1 MVKQILRLSAPD
13 AHRTITMPDEP
24 LYRAEAQEPA
34 YHLRYTWTG
43 WPSGEQFID
52 LPPREEV
59 LAQAA
64 PGWESDGLRALES
77 RWTNQIIQ
85 IAFSTR
91 FNVTPVHVAARAKGR
106 LQYVLRMNGKP
117 QDFSRKL
124 AVRSI
129 GDNRSEDVE
138 AYIASQVEKE
148 RFADP
153 VVADS
158 MREFTVINRDID
170 LSRPLESARGRY
182 WYNLHVVLV
191 MERRSRVFDLPVLR
205 RIKETCFRVCEKK
218 GYGLAAMSLM
228 PDHLHLALR
237 GNIEHSPQDIALA
250 FQNNTAY
257 ALGQRAIWCENFYA
271 GTFSEYDM
279 QAIRRRAA
287 EL

>member
-1 MVKQILRLSAPD
+1 
-13 AHRTITMPDEP
+13 MPDEP
-24 LYRAEAQEPA
+24 LYRPEVQEPA

-43 WPSGEQFID
+43 WPSGTRFVD
-52 LPPREEV
+52 LPPREEIFTQ
-59 LAQAA
+59 LA

-77 RWTNQIIQ
+77 RWTGEVIQ

-91 FNVTPVHVAARAKGR
+91 FNVTPVQLAARAKGR
-106 LQYVLRMNGKP
+106 LQHALRMLGKP
-117 QDFSRKL
+117 QQFSRKL

-138 AYIASQVEKE
+138 GYIASQVEKE
-148 RFADP
+148 QFADRSF
-153 VVADS
+153 ADS
-158 MREFTVINRDID
+158 LREFTIIDRDVD
-170 LSRPLESARGRY
+170 LSRPLVSARGRY

-191 MERRSRVFDLPVLR
+191 MEQRSRVLDLAVLR

-218 GYGLAAMSLM
+218 GYGVAAMSLM

-237 GNIEHSPQDIALA
+237 GNIEHSPQGIVLA

-257 ALGQRAIWCENFYA
+257 ALGQKAIWSENFYA

-279 QAIRRRAA
+279 QVIRRRAA